1 MIHSLLLQ
9 VTTDAADAAETV
21 QEIPVLELLMEGGI
35 FMYILL
41 ALSIIAIYIFIERY
55 FVIVSA
61 SKVDRDFM
69 TRIREHM
76 LNGNIRAAADL
87 CQQTDTPTSRMVEK
101 GIRRIGKPL
110 RNIEVAIE
118 NVGKLEL
125 LRLEKRLAGLATI
138 AGAAPMIGFLGTVVG
153 MIRAFFQISTASNN
167 VDPGALAGG
176 IYQALVTTAAG
187 LAIGIVAFIG
197 YNVLVAMVQ
206 KVIYKMEATT
216 IEFVDLLQEPAK

>member
-1 MIHSLLLQ
+1 MQ
-9 VTTDAADAAETV
+9 ATTDAAEAAETI
-21 QEIPVLELLMEGGI
+21 QEINVLELLMEGGI

-41 ALSIIAIYIFIERY
+41 ALSVVAIYIFIERY
-55 FVIVSA
+55 FIIVSA

-76 LNGNIRAAADL
+76 INGNIRAAADL

-138 AGAAPMIGFLGTVVG
+138 AGAAPMIGFWE
-153 MIRAFFQISTASNN
+153 Q
-167 VDPGALAGG
+167 
-176 IYQALVTTAAG
+176 
-187 LAIGIVAFIG
+187 
-197 YNVLVAMVQ
+197 
-206 KVIYKMEATT
+206 
-216 IEFVDLLQEPAK
+216 